1 MMAADEQE
9 WLHTPLGCYLLE
21 QEQALYDA
29 TVADL
34 FGFNA
39 LQLGMGE
46 IDLLRN
52 CRIPYRFRAGQQGL
66 PAVRCDAVQMPFA
79 ASSVDLLLLPHVLEF
94 SSHPHDTLR
103 EAERILLPEGHLV
116 ISGFNPASL
125 WGMRRL
131 FNRSGGHPWQGR
143 FISLLR
149 LKDWLALLGFE
160 VVAGRMAC
168 YAPPLPNARWL
179 GRCAFMDRAGDRWWP
194 MLGGT
199 YFLVAK
205 KRVVGMKLIRPSWN
219 GARVA
224 RAFIPRPTQKTECQ
238 KSKHGRTG

>member
-1 MMAADEQE
+1 MIVATEHE
-9 WLHTPLGCYLLE
+9 WLQTPLGSYLLA

-29 TVADL
+29 AVADL

-39 LQLGMGE
+39 LQLGMTDV
-46 IDLLRN
+46 DLLQH
-52 CRIPYRFRAGQQGL
+52 CRIPYRIRAGEQGR
-66 PAVRCDAVQMPFA
+66 PAIMCEATQMPFA
-79 ASSVDLLLLPHVLEF
+79 ANSVDLLLLPHVLEF
-94 SSHPHDTLR
+94 SSNPHDTLR
-103 EAERILLPEGHLV
+103 EAERILLPEGHVV

-131 FNRSGGHPWQGR
+131 FNRRGGYPWEGK

-168 YAPPLPNARWL
+168 YAPPVPKTRWFE
-179 GRCAFMDRAGDRWWP
+179 RCRFMDRAGDRWWP
-194 MLGGT
+194 MLGGV

-205 KRVVGMKLIRPSWN
+205 KRVVGMRLIRPSWN

-224 RAFIPRPTQKTECQ
+224 RAFMPRPTQKTECQ
-238 KSKHGRTG
+238 RKEHGRSG